1 MPLSKE
7 HVEYLAGLARLNV
20 PPEEIEILA
29 ADLAAVVS
37 YVERIKAVDVEGVEP
52 VGAVS
57 TGVRD
62 DRVKRSLGRADALQ
76 NAPRTDGEFFLVPK
90 VLG

>member
-20 PPEEIEILA
+20 SPEEIEILA
-29 ADLAAVVS
+29 ADLAAVFS
-37 YVERIKAVDVEGVEP
+37 YVDRIKAVDVEGVVP

-57 TGVRD
+57 SGGRD
-62 DRVKRSLGRADALQ
+62 DIVQQSLVRADALQ
-76 NAPRTDGEFFLVPK
+76 NAPRSDGEFFLVPK

>member
-29 ADLAAVVS
+29 ADLTAVFS

-52 VGAVS
+52 VGVVS
-57 TGVRD
+57 AGVRD
-62 DRVKRSLGRADALQ
+62 DIVKQSLGRVDALQ